1 MTTPTQEWIF
11 VFGHGQR
18 LRSTSSTGRIGQ
30 TGDDHILPLGLPL
43 WNRYVAIPISSF
55 TEAQG
60 LMVVIF
66 GDVWSVGYV
75 SREAAG
81 VDEYGL
87 VELDLSEV
95 LAEIAKVQR

>member
-1 MTTPTQEWIF
+1 MTAATQEWIF
-11 VFGHGQR
+11 TFGHGQR
-18 LRSTSSTGRIGQ
+18 LRSTSSAGHIGQ
-30 TGDDHILPLGLPL
+30 ASDDHILPLGLPL
-43 WNRYVAIPISSF
+43 WNRYVAISAV
-55 TEAQG
+55 TAAEARR
-60 LMVVIF
+60 LMVAIF
-66 GDVWSVGYV
+66 GDVWSFDYA